1 MKSGTAITYLKRA
14 CAVAFVSCIAGLI
27 VSSIAGNNEG
37 WVLTFGMV
45 TAIAAII
52 LMAVSASTNDRRL
65 DAFDEVAAER
75 LETRVRALVDAG
87 ADENEVRAVVRD
99 AIDLGRGRG

>member
-1 MKSGTAITYLKRA
+1 MALRLIK
-14 CAVAFVSCIAGLI
+14 AVCIALFVAGIPSLI

-37 WVLTFGMV
+37 WVLTFGMI
-45 TAIAAII
+45 TAIAAIV
-52 LMAVSASTNDRRL
+52 LMSVSAATNNRRL

-75 LETRVRALVDAG
+75 LESRVQALIGAG
-87 ADENEVRAVVRD
+87 VDENEVRAVVRD

>member
-1 MKSGTAITYLKRA
+1 MALRLVRS
-14 CAVAFVSCIAGLI
+14 VCIAVFIAGIPSII

-45 TAIAAII
+45 TAVAAIV
-52 LMAVSASTNDRRL
+52 LMAVSASNNTTRL

-75 LETRVRALVDAG
+75 LESRVRQLVDAG
-87 ADENEVRAVVRD
+87 VDEDVVRAVVRD
-99 AIDLGRGRG
+99 AIDLGRGRR